1 MKFCVVQVNTKE
13 KNISSTCLEKIFPF
27 EQKSEQKQTP
37 VDHQIKANKI
47 KKSNNKIKLFNSGLA
62 TPQSATPAPTESDDA
77 EVSFLLKTQSTL
89 FKFHFL
95 F

>member
-1 MKFCVVQVNTKE
+1 MKFHVVQVNTKE

-37 VDHQIKANKI
+37 IDHQIKANKI
-47 KKSNNKIKLFNSGLA
+47 KNQTTKSNYLISGLA

-77 EVSFLLKTQSTL
+77 EVNFLLKTQSTPFNL
-89 FKFHFL
+89 HFL